1 MQLTLRLPGGEPRTS
16 EIRIETGLMAQ
27 LPESVQRFAGK
38 RRVFW
43 IWDGHVWDLWSE
55 RCRRLGWPDR
65 EGGSVVLFAAS
76 EANKRLASV
85 EGLAR
90 ELVRAGADRG
100 TVLVAVGGGVTG
112 DVVGFLASIYM
123 RGVPVFQVPTTLL
136 GQVDSSIGGK
146 TGVDLPEGKNLL
158 GTFYQPSC
166 IWMDPEFLSTLS
178 PELFR
183 QGMAEVIKT
192 AVIGDRDL
200 WDYLE
205 DKTDAILKREP
216 DALLRV
222 VESCAAFKA
231 SVVEADEK
239 ESGRRR
245 ILNFGH
251 TVGHAIEKV
260 TGYEMAHGDAVSVG
274 MVAASRLSGALGYFR
289 DEDADRLEKLC
300 AQWGLPVRMPAG
312 MDPAGVVSAMRADK
326 KRVAGD
332 LHFILP
338 VCIGETRECINP
350 DPAVLLRVLE
360 DLRP

>member
-16 EIRIETGLMAQ
+16 EIRIEAGLMAQ
-27 LPESVQRFAGK
+27 LSETVRRIADK

-43 IWDGHVWDLWSE
+43 VWDGHVWDLWGE
-55 RCRRLGWPDR
+55 RCGQHNWPGL
-65 EGGSVVLFAAS
+65 ESGSVILFAAS
-76 EANKRLASV
+76 EGNKRLSSV

-100 TVLVAVGGGVTG
+100 TLLVAVGGGVTG

-136 GQVDSSIGGK
+136 GQVDSSVGGK

-158 GTFYQPSC
+158 GTFYQPGW
-166 IWMDPEFLSTLS
+166 IWMDPEFLTTLS

-192 AVIGDRDL
+192 AVIGDRGL
-200 WDYLE
+200 WDFL
-205 DKTDAILKREP
+205 ALKADSIANREP

-222 VESCAAFKA
+222 VSSCAAFKA
-231 SVVEADEK
+231 SVVEADEM

-260 TGYEMAHGDAVSVG
+260 TGYEMAHGDAVSIG
-274 MVAASRLSGALGYFR
+274 MMAAANLSVALGIFSA
-289 DEDADRLEKLC
+289 EDAGRLEGLC
-300 AQWGLPVRMPAG
+300 VRWGLPVRLPGG
-312 MDPAGVVSAMRADK
+312 MEPAGVVSAMQADK

-338 VCIGETRECINP
+338 VRIGETRECVNP
-350 DPAVLLRVLE
+350 DSAVLLRVLG
-360 DLRP
+360 DLRG